1 MCSKPIPLQFNGAL
15 KPTGIAAATL
25 KKACC
30 KSRLA
35 SPTSSWTR
43 LLSVTRR
50 EQRITTNWPTARLN
64 ARDGHDN
71 TPAIEPAV
79 PVEGSNRDH
88 EVVEVA
94 PAESAQLQRQAEA
107 PASRTV
113 PSEKPTLQSMLEGIY
128 LCTYV
133 LCSRLCEPIGE
144 GIDGVVCKILEKL

>member
-1 MCSKPIPLQFNGAL
+1 
-15 KPTGIAAATL
+15 
-25 KKACC
+25 
-30 KSRLA
+30 
-35 SPTSSWTR
+35 
-43 LLSVTRR
+43 
-50 EQRITTNWPTARLN
+50 
-64 ARDGHDN
+64 
-71 TPAIEPAV
+71 V
-79 PVEGSNRDH
+79 PVKGSNRDH

-94 PAESAQLQRQAEA
+94 PAESAQLQRRAEA